1 MKKASRFLC
10 SFVTVMVLV
19 TNVAFAGDFVKDEE
33 FFHGVKN
40 YITKNYAGEITE
52 EELYDAAVKGMFEK
66 LDKHSIYMDKESNK
80 SFNESVNGKMY
91 GIGALINV
99 RDGKL
104 NIVEPIEDSPAQKAG
119 LMPGDIIVG
128 IEDERLKE
136 IEDVREVINKIKG
149 DKGTNVNLT
158 ISRNGKEFKVDI
170 KRDEIKMKA
179 VKYRVIEGN
188 IGYIK
193 ISQFTINVADEVQGA
208 VDNLKNQGINKAVL
222 DLRGNPGGS
231 LSSVVEVSKHFVPKG
246 KVVIVKDAKGKVV
259 NHYSKGKVAFD
270 KLTVLVDE
278 NSASASELLSG
289 AIQDTKSGTLIGKT
303 TYGKGTV
310 QTILPLKNGE
320 GIKLTIA
327 KYYLP
332 SDRSIDKVGVIPDI
346 DCDRLCIDISKII
359 EINKDTKLLKGDAGL
374 DVLAVQERLKIM
386 GYDISDPKGLYMD
399 STFKAVERFQQD
411 NGIYPYGVADITTLN
426 KINNKF
432 IKYITSDEMDKQLKK
447 SIEILNK

>member
-1 MKKASRFLC
+1 MKRASRLLC
-10 SFVTVMVLV
+10 SLATVMVLI
-19 TNVAFAGDFVKDEE
+19 TNVAFADDFVKDEK
-33 FFHGVKN
+33 FFNGVKN

-52 EELYDAAVKGMFEK
+52 EELYDAAVKGMFES
-66 LDKHSIYMDKESNK
+66 LDKHSIYMDKETNE
-80 SFNESVNGKMY
+80 SFNESVNGKIY
-91 GIGALINV
+91 GIGASINI

-104 NIVEPIEDSPAQKAG
+104 NIVEPVEDSPAQKAG

-136 IEDVREVINKIKG
+136 IKDIKEVINKIKG

-158 ISRNGKEFKVDI
+158 ISRNNKEFKVDI
-170 KRDEIKMKA
+170 KRDEIKIKA
-179 VKYRVIEGN
+179 VKYRVIEEN

-193 ISQFTINVADEVQGA
+193 ISQFTTNVAGEVQDA
-208 VDNLKNQGINKAVL
+208 VDELKNQGIKKAVL

-246 KVVIVKDAKGKVV
+246 KVVIVRDAKDKVV
-259 NHYSKGKVAFD
+259 NHYSKGEVAFD
-270 KLTVLVDE
+270 KLAVLVDE

-332 SDRSIDKVGVIPDI
+332 SDRSIDSIGVTPDI
-346 DCDRLCIDISKII
+346 DCDRFDIDFDNLL
-359 EINKDTKLLKGDAGL
+359 ELDKDKKLLRGDAGF
-374 DVLAVQERLKIM
+374 DVLAVQERLKII
-386 GYDISDPKGLYMD
+386 GYDITDPKGLYRD
-399 STFKAVERFQQD
+399 STFKAVEKFQQD
-411 NGIYPYGVADITTLN
+411 NGIYSYGVADITTLN
-426 KINNKF
+426 KINKKF
-432 IKYITSDEMDKQLKK
+432 IEYITSDKMDKQLKK